1 VSPPGT
7 PRDELAAGSEV
18 GNVYLRRLV
27 RAQLQL
33 SLTALLA
40 FGGLVGSLPAA
51 LYVLPGLQR
60 VVVLGLPLP
69 LVLLGLPIS
78 VLLIAIA
85 RIYQRRADALDQAF
99 RTLLDDA

>member
-1 VSPPGT
+1 MST
-7 PRDELAAGSEV
+7 PREELASGSEV

-40 FGGLVGSLPAA
+40 FGGLVGSLPVA

-60 VVVLGLPLP
+60 FEVLGLPLP
-69 LVLLGLPIS
+69 LVLLGPPIF
-78 VLLIAIA
+78 VLLIAIGWL
-85 RIYQRRADALDQAF
+85 YQRRADALDQAF
-99 RTLLDDA
+99 RSLLDED